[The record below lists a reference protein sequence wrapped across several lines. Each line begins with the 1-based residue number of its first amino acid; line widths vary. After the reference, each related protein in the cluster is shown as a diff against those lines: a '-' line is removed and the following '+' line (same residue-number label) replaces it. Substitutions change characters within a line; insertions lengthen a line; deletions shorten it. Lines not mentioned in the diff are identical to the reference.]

1 MIDTRFYKHLGPIAL
16 SKMLGNID
24 VKSPDMQSGDFFIH
38 GAAPICEASRSD
50 ITYYEPTKRRRKLD
64 TCGALACFV
73 HEKNIK
79 SLADFDCHPIVSKFP
94 RADFAHV
101 VNRLYEPLGYG
112 DIAHLKFKNVKIGKG
127 VVIGAGAEIGENTK
141 IYPNAVIGPGV
152 IIGENCVIG
161 ANAVIEFTILGDNCK
176 VHSGAVIGG
185 TGFGVAVGA
194 NGGIDIPHVGRVMIG
209 NDVSVGCLTAIDR
222 AMFGDTKIGDG
233 CKFDNLVQIGHNN
246 TIGTHCMF
254 AALTGISGSC
264 NIGNGVVMGG
274 QAGVADHIKIGDG
287 AILAANSGLMHNI
300 PAGEMWSGYP
310 AMPVRQHMRQVSMLR
325 KFVKFQKKIKKDKQ

>member
-1 MIDTRFYKHLGPIAL
+1 MVDTRFYKHLGPIAL
-16 SKMLGNID
+16 SKLLDKLD
-24 VKSPDMQSGDFFIH
+24 VKSPDKQSGDFFIH
-38 GAAPICEASRSD
+38 GAASIFEADRSD
-50 ITYYEPTKRRRKLD
+50 ITYYEPTKTRLKLD
-64 TCGALACFV
+64 ECGALACFV

-79 SLADFDCHPIVSKFP
+79 SIADFDCYPIISKYP

-101 VNRLYEPLGYG
+101 VSRLYEPLSYG
-112 DIAHLKFKNVKIGKG
+112 DIDHLEFENVEIGRG
-127 VVIGAGAEIGENTK
+127 VVIGAGAEIGKNTK
-141 IYPNAVIGPGV
+141 INPNAVIGPGV

-161 ANAVIEFTILGDNCK
+161 ANAVIEFTILGNNCK
-176 VHSGAVIGG
+176 IHPGAVIGG
-185 TGFGVAVGA
+185 TGFGVAIGA

-209 NDVSVGCLTAIDR
+209 NDVSVGCLAAIDR
-222 AMFGDTKIGDG
+222 AMSGDTKIGDG

-246 TIGTHCMF
+246 KIGSHSMF

-287 AILAANSGLMHNI
+287 ARLAANAGLMHNI

-310 AMPVRQHMRQVSMLR
+310 AMPVRQHMRQVSILR
-325 KFVKFQKKIKKDKQ
+325 KLNNPGKKPKTN